1 MIDGDTR
8 SPARPEGEYG
18 ALDATVEPGRESAA
32 APWLRLA
39 GLAAAFVISFA
50 FSDLLTRDSNGM
62 PSLWPMNAILAAALL
77 HLGPLQRRIMLTLAL
92 ATNAVVHHL
101 AGDPWLVIVIYAAC
115 DMAETL
121 GAVAVIRR
129 LRGPRASIRSVRHA
143 LVLVAAILPITLAA
157 AAVGASLTAPMVGAN
172 LANFFAGWASANG
185 MGMIITLPAALII
198 LDRTPDL
205 AFRRPLPVRL
215 MLYGLVAAVTAF
227 AFLKTRTP
235 MPFLIFPAAM
245 LAAFQLGPRGAA
257 WSAVVIIAVTAPL
270 TIGSEGVAR
279 IAPRW
284 DEVDRIRMVQA
295 FVTTVFFTSLAAALS
310 LYKEARLK
318 TLMAR
323 RSAAA
328 RAARVRAQAAGRAR
342 TDFLA
347 TMSHEIRT
355 PLNSVLGFAG
365 LLAETEDGLSP
376 AGRRKLELIAQA
388 GGSLA
393 TIVDDILDFSRLE
406 AGRVELRPEAVD
418 PAALLADAASII
430 ALSAQSK
437 GLSLSV
443 EADLERACD
452 YALDPARLRQVLLN
466 LLNNAVKFTASGG
479 VRATVALESGA
490 HGSGGAERLRFTIAD
505 TGIGIAPEVQ
515 DRLFQRFSQ
524 ADGSISRAFGGAGLG
539 LAISK
544 TLVTRMGGEI
554 GIDSALGQGAT
565 FWFTV
570 PAVPARAADAVRVEQ
585 EAAARVLL
593 VDDHP
598 MNRELGAAMLILAG
612 CAVQTAE
619 DGDEAVRIAADG
631 DFDVILMDIHMPRMD
646 GLAAARAIKALDGP
660 AARVPIIA
668 LSADVMPHQ
677 IERCR
682 QAGMVDH
689 VAKPIQRDALITALN
704 QWIGRESAAA

>member
-8 SPARPEGEYG
+8 PPARPEGEYG

-77 HLGPLQRRIMLTLAL
+77 HLGPVQRRIMLGLAL

-121 GAVAVIRR
+121 GAVVVIRR

-143 LVLVAAILPITLAA
+143 LVLVAAILPITLTA
-157 AAVGASLTAPMVGAN
+157 AAVGASLTAPLVGAN

-215 MLYGLVAAVTAF
+215 ALYGLVAAVTAF

-270 TIGSEGVAR
+270 TIGSDGVAR

-328 RAARVRAQAAGRAR
+328 RAARARAQAAGRAR

-437 GLSLSV
+437 GLSLAV
-443 EADLERACD
+443 EADLDGGCD

-479 VRATVALESGA
+479 VRATVALERGA
-490 HGSGGAERLRFTIAD
+490 DGAERLRFTIAD

-570 PAVPARAADAVRVEQ
+570 PAVAARAADAARVEQ

-598 MNRELGAAMLILAG
+598 MNRELGAAMLTLAG

-631 DFDVILMDIHMPRMD
+631 GFDVILMDIHMPRMD

-704 QWIGRESAAA
+704 QWIGRETAAA

>member
-1 MIDGDTR
+1 
-8 SPARPEGEYG
+8 
-18 ALDATVEPGRESAA
+18 
-32 APWLRLA
+32 
-39 GLAAAFVISFA
+39 
-50 FSDLLTRDSNGM
+50 
-62 PSLWPMNAILAAALL
+62 
-77 HLGPLQRRIMLTLAL
+77 
-92 ATNAVVHHL
+92 
-101 AGDPWLVIVIYAAC
+101 
-115 DMAETL
+115 
-121 GAVAVIRR
+121 
-129 LRGPRASIRSVRHA
+129 
-143 LVLVAAILPITLAA
+143 
-157 AAVGASLTAPMVGAN
+157 
-172 LANFFAGWASANG
+172 
-185 MGMIITLPAALII
+185 
-198 LDRTPDL
+198 
-205 AFRRPLPVRL
+205 
-215 MLYGLVAAVTAF
+215 
-227 AFLKTRTP
+227 
-235 MPFLIFPAAM
+235 
-245 LAAFQLGPRGAA
+245 
-257 WSAVVIIAVTAPL
+257 
-270 TIGSEGVAR
+270 
-279 IAPRW
+279 
-284 DEVDRIRMVQA
+284 
-295 FVTTVFFTSLAAALS
+295 
-310 LYKEARLK
+310 
-318 TLMAR
+318 
-323 RSAAA
+323 AA
-328 RAARVRAQAAGRAR
+328 RARAQAAGRAR

-443 EADLERACD
+443 EADLEAACD

-479 VRATVALESGA
+479 VRASVALETGVD
-490 HGSGGAERLRFTIAD
+490 GAERLRFTIAD

-554 GIDSALGQGAT
+554 GIDSALGKGAT

-631 DFDVILMDIHMPRMD
+631 GFDVILMDIHMPRMD
-646 GLAAARAIKALDGP
+646 GLAAARAIRALDGP

>member
-1 MIDGDTR
+1 M
-8 SPARPEGEYG
+8 
-18 ALDATVEPGRESAA
+18 GR
-32 APWLRLA
+32 WGLLA

-62 PSLWPMNAILAAALL
+62 PSLWPMNAILAASML
-77 HLGPLQRRIMLTLAL
+77 HLSGVQRRIMVLIAL

-101 AGDPWLVIVIYAAC
+101 AGDPWLVIVIYASC
-115 DMAETL
+115 DMAESL
-121 GAVAVIRR
+121 GAAALTRR
-129 LRGPRASIRSVRHA
+129 LRGPRASIRSVRQA
-143 LVLVAAILPITLAA
+143 LVLVACMLPITLMA
-157 AAVGASLTAPMVGAN
+157 AAVGAALTAPMVGADV
-172 LANFFAGWASANG
+172 ATFFAGWASANG

-198 LDRTPDL
+198 LDRTPDA
-205 AFRRPLPVRL
+205 AFRRPLPIRL
-215 MLYGLVAAVTAF
+215 ALYGLVAAITAF
-227 AFLKTRTP
+227 SFLKTRTP

-257 WSAVVIIAVTAPL
+257 WSAMIVIAITAPM
-270 TIGSEGVAR
+270 TIGGEAVAR

-284 DEVDRIRMVQA
+284 AEVDRIRMVQA
-295 FVTTVFFTSLAAALS
+295 FVTTIFFTCLAAALS
-310 LYKEARLK
+310 LSKEARLK
-318 TLMAR
+318 SLMAR

-328 RAARVRAQAAGRAR
+328 RAARARAQAAGRAR

-355 PLNSVLGFAG
+355 PLNSVLGFAN

-430 ALSAQSK
+430 ALDAQTK
-437 GLSLSV
+437 GLSLGV
-443 EADLERACD
+443 EADLPDGLD

-466 LLNNAVKFTASGG
+466 LLNNAVKFTAGG
-479 VRATVALESGA
+479 SVRATVSLEA
-490 HGSGGAERLRFTIAD
+490 PYPGGPERLRFTVTD

-515 DRLFQRFSQ
+515 SRLFQRFSQ

-554 GIDSALGQGAT
+554 GVDSALGQGAT

-570 PAVPARAADAVRVEQ
+570 PAEPVCAADADAAPQ
-585 EAAARVLL
+585 EAVARVLL

-612 CAVQTAE
+612 CAVETAE

-631 DFDVILMDIHMPRMD
+631 GFDVILMDIHMPRMD

-660 AARVPIIA
+660 AALAPIIA
-668 LSADVMPHQ
+668 LSADVMPQQ

-689 VAKPIQRDALITALN
+689 VAKPIQRDVLIATLN
-704 QWIGRESAAA
+704 RWIGAETAAA

>member
-1 MIDGDTR
+1 MGDK
-8 SPARPEGEYG
+8 G
-18 ALDATVEPGRESAA
+18 ALSARA
-32 APWLRLA
+32 ERRDQPAGVHLA
-39 GLAAAFVISFA
+39 GVRWGLLVALVCAYVGSFL

-62 PSLWPMNAILAAALL
+62 PSLWPMNAILAAGLLRMDPLGRRLLLGVALV
-77 HLGPLQRRIMLTLAL
+77 TNLA
-92 ATNAVVHHL
+92 VHAL
-101 AGDPWLVIVIYAAC
+101 AGDPWTVIAVYTAC
-115 DMAETL
+115 DMAESLAAAALT
-121 GAVAVIRR
+121 RR
-129 LRGPRASIRSVRHA
+129 LRGPRPSIRSVRHA
-143 LVLVAAILPITLAA
+143 LVLVAAMLPITVTIAA
-157 AAVGASLTAPMVGAN
+157 LGSSVAAPAAGADLWPFFTA
-172 LANFFAGWASANG
+172 WAACNS
-185 MGMIITLPAALII
+185 MGMIIALPAALVI
-198 LDRTPDL
+198 LDPTNEE
-205 AFRRPLPVRL
+205 AFQRPLPIQAG
-215 MLYGLVAAVTAF
+215 LYALVAAATAF
-227 AFLKTRTP
+227 AFLKPSTP

-257 WSAVVIIAVTAPL
+257 WSAVIVIAITAPM
-270 TIGSEGVAR
+270 TVAGEGIAR
-279 IAPRW
+279 LAPRW
-284 DEVDRIRMVQA
+284 AEIERIRMVQA
-295 FVTTVFFTSLAAALS
+295 FVTTIFFTCLAAALS
-310 LYKEARLK
+310 LYKEQRLK
-318 TLMAR
+318 GLMAR

-328 RAARVRAQAAGRAR
+328 RAARARAQAAGRAR

-355 PLNSVLGFAG
+355 PLNSVLGFAN

-430 ALSAQSK
+430 ALDAQTK
-437 GLSLSV
+437 GLSLAV
-443 EADLERACD
+443 EADLPAGFD

-466 LLNNAVKFTASGG
+466 LLNNAVKFTAAGA
-479 VRATVALESGA
+479 VRASVRLETTYP
-490 HGSGGAERLRFTIAD
+490 GGPERLRFTVAD

-515 DRLFQRFSQ
+515 GRLFQRFSQ

-554 GIDSALGQGAT
+554 GVDSAPGQGAT
-565 FWFTV
+565 FWFTT
-570 PAVPARAADAVRVEQ
+570 PAEPVCAADGPAPEQ

-612 CAVQTAE
+612 CAVETAE
-619 DGDEAVRIAADG
+619 DGDEAVRAAAAG
-631 DFDVILMDIHMPRMD
+631 DFDIILMDIHMPRMD
-646 GLAAARAIKALDGP
+646 GLAAARAIKALPG
-660 AARVPIIA
+660 AAGRAPIIA
-668 LSADVMPHQ
+668 LSADVMPQQ

-689 VAKPIQRDALITALN
+689 VAKPIQRDVLIATLN
-704 QWIGRESAAA
+704 RWLGAETEAA